1 MTDPQ
6 LPITNVYAFPRL
18 WDTIC
23 AAWGGEVFFADLADE
38 IGGPVLELAVGT
50 GRLLAEVARRG
61 HKCAGLD
68 LSPDMIDYCRKRLP
82 KQQFVVGDMLEFD
95 LGKKFRTIFIGNN
108 SIQSLDSSEKW
119 SRFLARVSYHLESGG
134 EFALS
139 MSNPRE
145 GAMKDSE
152 GEPEIAQE
160 FVDPETGVNTTI
172 RSVFFYDPASLVG
185 RTIWTN
191 RAPDGT
197 ALLRYEFRLW
207 YPTHEM
213 VLGFLESA
221 GFELVAAYGTHDRQ
235 PFGPDSRL
243 QVCRFRKC

>member
-50 GRLLAEVARRG
+50 GRLLAEVASRG

-95 LGKKFRTIFIGNN
+95 LGKK
-108 SIQSLDSSEKW
+108 IQNDLYRQQLDPVSRQFGKMVSL
-119 SRFLARVSYHLESGG
+119 
-134 EFALS
+134 
-139 MSNPRE
+139 PRE
-145 GAMKDSE
+145 GFLPSRIRWRVCLVDVQSARRCDEGQRRRARDRAGVCRSRNRCE
-152 GEPEIAQE
+152 HDDPVGLFLRSGEPCRPDNLDE
-160 FVDPETGVNTTI
+160 P
-172 RSVFFYDPASLVG
+172 
-185 RTIWTN
+185 RT
-191 RAPDGT
+191 
-197 ALLRYEFRLW
+197 
-207 YPTHEM
+207 
-213 VLGFLESA
+213 
-221 GFELVAAYGTHDRQ
+221 
-235 PFGPDSRL
+235 
-243 QVCRFRKC
+243 